1 VARSSIPDPLKRRH
15 LVQRELT
22 PAQALRTAEAYL
34 TKGREFDA
42 LDFLVKAGEGEKLGE
57 LRRRAL
63 ETGDFFLLRAVAHAT
78 GEPPDRDEWLALAQA
93 AESAGKEHYAA
104 DARRQAERGE
114 E

>member
-1 VARSSIPDPLKRRH
+1 MARSNIPDPLKRRH
-15 LVQRELT
+15 LVQRELA

-34 TKGREFDA
+34 AQGRDLES
-42 LDFLVKAGEGEKLGE
+42 LDFLVKAGEGEKLAE

-63 ETGDFFLLRAVAHAT
+63 ESGDFFLLRAVANAV

-93 AESAGKEHYAA
+93 ADAAGKERYAA